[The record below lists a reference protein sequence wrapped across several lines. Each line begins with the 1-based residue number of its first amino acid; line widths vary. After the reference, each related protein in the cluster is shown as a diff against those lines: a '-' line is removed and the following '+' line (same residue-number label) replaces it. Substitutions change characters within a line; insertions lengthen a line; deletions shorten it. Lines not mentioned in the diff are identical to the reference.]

1 MASCI
6 AWVRSRTCRRLSATC
21 SSPTAKASKGTNSLI
36 RRATE
41 PRSAWPELAYKSWQD
56 TCATL
61 HLWTQVV
68 GKIRL
73 ALTPLMN
80 HWWNVTLY
88 VTARGLTTN
97 AMPYRGRMLQIDFDF
112 IAHELVVRASD
123 GRERRIPLAPMTTA
137 DFYAAV
143 MTELRALDA
152 DVRIWTMPSEI
163 PDAIPF
169 DQDRT
174 H

>member
-68 GKIRL
+68 GKVRL
-73 ALTPLMN
+73 ALTPPDQSLVERDPLC
-80 HWWNVTLY
+80 HR
-88 VTARGLTTN
+88 AR
-97 AMPYRGRMLQIDFDF
+97 AHHRGDAVSRPH
-112 IAHELVVRASD
+112 A
-123 GRERRIPLAPMTTA
+123 A
-137 DFYAAV
+137 DR
-143 MTELRALDA
+143 L
-152 DVRIWTMPSEI
+152 
-163 PDAIPF
+163 
-169 DQDRT
+169 
-174 H
+174 